1 MIPLN
6 AVTNLWTVLVPLV
19 DEVPDP
25 EDVKPGWLGFGVF
38 LLLAAAVV
46 FLVFSFRKQLRKVD
60 FEEPAKR
67 NEPQGGSTEAGDDT
81 TRAGAPEA
89 DRNDRPDGDSGTPHT
104 S

>member
-6 AVTNLWTVLVPLV
+6 VMTVLWTVLVPLV

-46 FLVFSFRKQLRKVD
+46 FLVFSFRKQLKKVD
-60 FEEPAKR
+60 FEEPSSGRRPA
-67 NEPQGGSTEAGDDT
+67 SDAG
-81 TRAGAPEA
+81 AGQTDQSQAPEA
-89 DRNDRPDGDSGTPHT
+89 GAEGNDGPDTRPTP
-104 S
+104 